1 MTAPTLFMRDSTKGA
16 GPMRTTILAVL
27 ILLLAGCAPNAPA
40 TPYSQAPSLPY
51 AACGDMQAVR
61 PNLTGAPL
69 PTPESDAEL
78 RALGV
83 RCVGDGAPA
92 VRARY

>member
-1 MTAPTLFMRDSTKGA
+1 M
-16 GPMRTTILAVL
+16 ILAVL
-27 ILLLAGCAPNAPA
+27 LLSLAACAPIPPA
-40 TPYSQAPSLPY
+40 MPYSQAPSLPY
-51 AACGDMQAVR
+51 AYCGEMQAIR
-61 PNLTGAPL
+61 PNVSGAPL

-78 RALGV
+78 KDVGV

>member
-1 MTAPTLFMRDSTKGA
+1 M
-16 GPMRTTILAVL
+16 ILAVF
-27 ILLLAGCAPNAPA
+27 IPFLAACAANSPA
-40 TPYSQAPSLPY
+40 APYSQAPSLPY

-61 PNLTGAPL
+61 PTLTGAPL

-83 RCVGDGAPA
+83 RCVGEGKPA